1 MPLCQERA
9 CPRRASRIRF
19 RRATALGGALALV
32 AGLAGCGAREGDP
45 MVPPAPEV
53 AVATVAKGDLP
64 LNLAYTGR
72 AVGSREVEVRALVS
86 GIVLQRR
93 YEEGSAVRRGDVLF
107 LIDPDRYRAAVE
119 QARAELGVER
129 ARLAEAR
136 RQRDRIQSLLDR
148 KLVSQ
153 SQLDEAVSAFEV
165 AEANTAAAQA
175 RLRTAELDLSYT
187 EVRAPISGLTSREV
201 RSEGSLTLAGD
212 ESSLLTRIV
221 QTDPIYVEFSLPER
235 EAAQVRARLAV
246 GRAPTVRVGLA
257 DGTEH
262 PQPAELTFIDNAV
275 EAGSGTVRARAVLP
289 NPERRLVPGQFL
301 RAQLEGVTVPAAVSV
316 PRRAV
321 MSSAQGSFVWL
332 VGEGDVVEL
341 RPVRIDL
348 TVGDAAVIAEGL
360 AGGERVVIEGVLKV
374 QPGVK
379 VTIAAP
385 GAASGNAGNAPPA
398 SAGADAA
405 PPAAEGGAK
414 P

>member
-1 MPLCQERA
+1 MRSRSTQVRLIPLV
-9 CPRRASRIRF
+9 SF
-19 RRATALGGALALV
+19 ATLAAV
-32 AGLAGCGAREGDP
+32 TLAGCGAREGDQ
-45 MVPPAPEV
+45 MAPPPPEV

-136 RQRDRIQSLLDR
+136 RTRDRIQSLLDR

-153 SQLDEAVSAFEV
+153 AQLDEAISAFEV

-201 RSEGSLTLAGD
+201 RSEGSLALAGD
-212 ESSLLTRIV
+212 DSSLLTRIV
-221 QTDPIYVEFSLPER
+221 QTDPIYIEFSLPES
-235 EAAQVRARLAV
+235 EAAQVRARLAS

-262 PQPAELTFIDNAV
+262 PEPAELTFVDNAV
-275 EAGSGTVRARAVLP
+275 EAESGTVRARAVLP

-301 RAQLEGVTVPAAVSV
+301 RARLEGVTVPAAVSV

-332 VGEGDVVEL
+332 VGEGDVVDL

-348 TVGDAAVIAEGL
+348 TVGDVVVVAEGL

-379 VTIAAP
+379 VAIAAP
-385 GAASGNAGNAPPA
+385 GAAPADAG
-398 SAGADAA
+398 AA
-405 PPAAEGGAK
+405 PPAGEGGAK